1 MRKRAVRMT
10 LSVAVVVAASAAV
23 VPVAQAAPAVGPAK
37 ADFNG
42 DGVADVVAAAPDAT
56 VNGRALAGYVA
67 VTYGSRTA
75 GLKSQVHKVF
85 QQNTAGVPGSA
96 EQDDRFGAALTTGDL
111 DGDGRTDLVV
121 GSPGEDDGT
130 LDSSGSLTVLW
141 GGKDGLSSA
150 TVVKGARARQH
161 LGEALTAGDFDGDG
175 HLDVATGTTVHYGPF
190 GRAGGPARTAAMDVR
205 VNAPDDVLWQIPV
218 LASGDVDGDRVDDV
232 VAIAPHGQ
240 DELPYHGPRLLQYFQ
255 GSRDGLTAARTLR
268 DAHTGET
275 LDGGADLAVGDL
287 DRDGYADIVL
297 GRSSVDDME
306 GTADVDAVGGAV
318 EIVRG
323 GAAGPDTAGP
333 RTRFD
338 QDTAGVPGTAEERDD
353 FGSSVSLG
361 DVNGDGRLD
370 LAVGAP
376 REDVGGV
383 TDAGSVTV
391 LLGGSQGL
399 TATGAKSFTQ
409 NSASVPGTAEKGD
422 LFGRA
427 VRLADTTGD
436 GRAELYA
443 GAPGEN
449 AGAGSVWALPGTAAQ
464 PTGTGSV
471 SFGAGALGTVATGAS
486 LGAAVD
492 RR

>member
-1 MRKRAVRMT
+1 MT
-10 LSVAVVVAASAAV
+10 LAVAVAVAASAAAA
-23 VPVAQAAPAVGPAK
+23 PVAQAAPAAGGAARV
-37 ADFNG
+37 DFNG
-42 DGVADVVAAAPDAT
+42 DGVSDVVTAAPDAT
-56 VNGRALAGYVA
+56 VSGRARAGYVA
-67 VTYGSRTA
+67 VSYGSRTA
-75 GLKSQVHKVF
+75 SLKSQVRKVF
-85 QQNTAGVPGSA
+85 QQDTAGVPGSA

-121 GSPGEDDGT
+121 GSPGEDGGT
-130 LDSSGSLTVLW
+130 LDSGSLTVLW
-141 GGKDGLSSA
+141 GGKGGLGA
-150 TVVKGARARQH
+150 GTVIKGTRSRQN

-175 HLDVATGTTVHYGPF
+175 HLDVATGSTVHYGPF
-190 GRAGGPARTAAMDVR
+190 GRTTGPARTAAMDVR
-205 VNAPDDVLWQIPV
+205 VNAPDDVLWQTPV
-218 LASGDVDGDRVDDV
+218 LASGDVNGDRVDDV

-255 GSRDGLTAARTLR
+255 GSRSGLTAARTLR
-268 DAHTGET
+268 DADTGET

-333 RTRFD
+333 RARFD
-338 QDTAGVPGTAEERDD
+338 QDTAGVPGTAEERDG
-353 FGSSVSLG
+353 FGAGVSLG

-376 REDVGGV
+376 GEDVGSV
-383 TDAGSVTV
+383 ADAGSVTV
-391 LLGGSQGL
+391 LLGGAKGL
-399 TATGAKSFTQ
+399 TATGARTFTQ

-422 LFGRA
+422 RFGGA

-449 AGAGSVWALPGTAAQ
+449 AGAGSVWALPGTATQ
-464 PTGTGSV
+464 VTGKGSV
-471 SFGAGALGTVATGAS
+471 SFGAGTLGTVAAKAA
-486 LGAAVD
+486 LGAAFD
-492 RR
+492 CR